1 MTEEELN
8 KFSTNLFWD
17 TDTSTMDIE
26 RHAAFI
32 VGRVLDYGRWED
44 WLFIRNYY
52 GIQRIKEIA
61 LNLRSLEKKSLAFIA
76 TVTDINENKFRCY
89 EQIHSPNRHWYF

>member
-17 TDTSTMDIE
+17 ADTSTMDME

-52 GIQRIKEIA
+52 GIERIKEIA
-61 LNLRSLEKKSLAFIA
+61 LGLRSLMPRSLAFIA
-76 TVTDINENKFRCY
+76 TIVKTQENQFRCY
-89 EQIHSPNRHWYF
+89 EQIHSPNRLWYF